1 MAIKKDFLQ
10 IELKSG
16 KLKLGIAI
24 LIVLAICFLV
34 RLTPL
39 VQIFWINFIT
49 AFFLSDWF
57 IWFVIVGLLFALHYV
72 DLQRFREMV
81 KKEDDKN
88 VH

>member
-16 KLKLGIAI
+16 KLKIGIGI
-24 LIVLAICFLV
+24 LILLAVCFLI

-39 VQIFWINFIT
+39 IHIFWINYLT
-49 AFFLSDWF
+49 AFILSDWF
-57 IWFVIVGLLFALHYV
+57 ILLVIVGLLFALHYV
-72 DLQRFREMV
+72 DLQRFREIL
-81 KKEDDKN
+81 KKEDEKN